1 MLILPEYDLRSTVDP
16 VADSAPLTISDG
28 YYENEGEHEEEEV
41 VNYYADN
48 YGTGELDSVYVD
60 GEYENEGEELD
71 SAYV

>member
-1 MLILPEYDLRSTVDP
+1 M
-16 VADSAPLTISDG
+16 
-28 YYENEGEHEEEEV
+28 

-60 GEYENEGEELD
+60 GEYENEGEYEEEEVVNYYGDNYGTGELD